1 MSEAPEAVIEE
12 EPKNNNEEVPEPVV
26 EAKTEEAKQEPQQ
39 EPPKEEQN
47 EAPKEDEQFK
57 NKTDRMKN
65 KKVKCEG
72 CQAEMTLKTLRY
84 SHKCNGKTEDKPVKP
99 KPKTRAVAVK
109 PIENQV
115 IKTIPPTR
123 IKEPK
128 QENEVVQYSEPIEV
142 KTKARP
148 VKMEEQPRQLTARE
162 LLEASYN
169 EIRRAKR
176 EAHIEKINSFKS
188 KMFSLI
194 YSIINIYY

>member
-12 EPKNNNEEVPEPVV
+12 EPKNINEEVSEPVV
-26 EAKTEEAKQEPQQ
+26 ETKTEEAKQEPKQ
-39 EPPKEEQN
+39 ETPREKQN
-47 EAPKEDEQFK
+47 EAPTEEEQFK

-84 SHKCNGKTEDKPVKP
+84 SHKCSGKTEDKPIKP
-99 KPKTRAVAVK
+99 KPKARAVAVK
-109 PIENQV
+109 PIENQA
-115 IKTIPPTR
+115 IKTIPPTKM
-123 IKEPK
+123 KEEK
-128 QENEVVQYSEPIEV
+128 RENEVVQYSEPIEV
-142 KTKARP
+142 KTKAKP
-148 VKMEEQPRQLTARE
+148 VKMVEAPPPPRQLTARE

-188 KMFSLI
+188 KMF
-194 YSIINIYY
+194 

>member
-1 MSEAPEAVIEE
+1 MSEAPETVIEE
-12 EPKNNNEEVPEPVV
+12 EPKNDNEEVPEPVV
-26 EAKTEEAKQEPQQ
+26 ETKTEEAEQEPQQ

-47 EAPKEDEQFK
+47 EAPKEEEQFK

-123 IKEPK
+123 VKEP
-128 QENEVVQYSEPIEV
+128 VVQYSEPIEV
-142 KTKARP
+142 KTKAKP
-148 VKMEEQPRQLTARE
+148 VKMEEPPPPRQLTARE

-169 EIRRAKR
+169 EIRKAKR

-188 KMFSLI
+188 KMF
-194 YSIINIYY
+194 